1 MSERDGI
8 LGAVLAGGRSRRY
21 GSPKALAQVG
31 GVRLIERAVRAVAA
45 AADRTVIVASEQEPY
60 GYLGLP
66 VRGDERPDAGPL
78 GGIHAAVRWA
88 WMDGFAA
95 ALVVAC
101 DMPFVPAGLLRELAS
116 HVGPAVV
123 SVPASPGRRGLEPLC
138 AAYGTECLAAIES
151 ALDRG
156 DRSVIS
162 FFEAVDVRILPLEAV
177 SRWGDP
183 SRLFYNVNRPQDRQ
197 RAERWAADRAA
208 SEDGE

>member
-1 MSERDGI
+1 MSERNGI

-21 GSPKALAQVG
+21 GSPKALARVG
-31 GVRLIERAVRAVAA
+31 GVRLIERAVQAVAA
-45 AADRTVIVASEQEPY
+45 AADCTVIVASEQEPY

-66 VRGDERPDAGPL
+66 VRGDERPDTGPL

-88 WMDGFAA
+88 RMDGFAA

-116 HVGPAVV
+116 HVGPAAV
-123 SVPASPGRRGLEPLC
+123 SVPASPSRRGLEPLC

-162 FFEAVDVRILPLEAV
+162 FFEAVDVRILPLQAV

-183 SRLFYNVNRPQDRQ
+183 SRLFYNVNRPQDRR
-197 RAERWAADRAA
+197 RAERWAADRAT